1 MIESGG
7 VLDLPFLI
15 NSFLFNLEVLVFQL
29 FHQFLFGLVVQ
40 NYMLGAWLLL
50 VIHHFDDLLL
60 PLCRSKRLRLAV
72 ILAQLVCIGR
82 VRVLL

>member
-1 MIESGG
+1 M
-7 VLDLPFLI
+7 DLSLLI

-29 FHQFLFGLVVQ
+29 FHQFLFGLIVQ

-60 PLCRSKRLRLAV
+60 PLRRSKRLRLAM